1 MAHHELTATVGENGL
16 GIPQGLQSTTTQLA
30 NIRQVFNPTIADLTT
45 TLGVSRQTIYK
56 WLNGEATPGAER
68 AERLLALNNAAN
80 AFKAA
85 GLTWAPA
92 ALKLKLFGGRS
103 LLDLI
108 ATGQALPTDV
118 ECLIVETKTM
128 IAAYNRSGLAESKAQ
143 PTTDWQAE
151 LSIPGSPER

>member
-1 MAHHELTATVGENGL
+1 MANDKLTATVGENGL
-16 GIPQGLQSTTTQLA
+16 GIPQELQSTVTQLA
-30 NIRQVFNPTIADLTT
+30 NIHQVFNPTIADLAT
-45 TLGVSRQTIYK
+45 TLSVSRQAIYK
-56 WLNGEATPGAER
+56 WLNGEATPEAEE

-85 GLTWAPA
+85 GLAWAPG

-108 ATGQALPTDV
+108 AVGQALPTHV
-118 ECLIVETKTM
+118 ERLITETKM
-128 IAAYNRSGLAESKAQ
+128 MVAAYNRSGMAESKAP